1 MTYSRKLVS
10 IMFTDIVGYTK
21 LMQESESAA
30 LEVRTR
36 HRAAIESTHEA
47 YRGKVIQYHGDG
59 TLSIFESATDSVLCA
74 IRLQEMLQ
82 KNPSIPLR
90 VGIHLG
96 DVMVTESDI
105 IGNSVNIASRVE
117 SLGCAGAILIS
128 NKVHEEI
135 SNQEIPS
142 KWMGTYHFKNDE
154 VPRDIYAIATKS
166 IYVPT
171 NQDLKGKLEIQDI
184 FTSPITPQD
193 NGFENAVKDI
203 ILKHLPDT
211 NFSVTTLCKEI
222 GYSRPQ
228 LYRKL
233 QASNGMSPS
242 EYIREIRLQRA
253 AELLREQAGNV
264 SEVAFQTGFNNLSYF
279 SKIFQERFGSSPSE
293 FSKKQKKVLKPS
305 AALTRLV
312 GREKELG
319 EIIKIIDETRLLTL
333 TGPGGTGKTR
343 LALELMHRI
352 SHICKDGLY
361 FVQVAPVVDAQQVL
375 PKIAQVLKLQQ
386 DPTKDTVDLIIES
399 INTQEMLLL
408 LDNFEHVLE
417 ASGHISTLLLECP
430 NLKIISTSRTVL
442 NILGEQ
448 EFSVPQLSL
457 PLSNQD
463 YTLAELEEIHAVQLF
478 LDRVKNVKPSFQI
491 TEQNKNDIKQIC
503 IGLDG
508 LPLALELAAARMK
521 IFSPEALLRRLS
533 NNLDILKSNAP
544 DLPDR
549 HRTLRNAIDW
559 SYGLLAPEEQTLF
572 RRLSIFSGG
581 CTIESA
587 ENICFEEY
595 MHNADIIDVLV
606 SLVDKS
612 LLQREDQEDG
622 EPRFFIL
629 ETLKSF
635 GQDKLEKSL
644 EKENVEKRYAAYFTD
659 FLEDADKHLTGTHQK
674 EWLNQIDIELDNI
687 RAVMVWFEKQKLSE
701 EGLTFAVSFWR
712 FWTIRTMM
720 REGSDWFERML
731 AIPSSRKESIIRC
744 KALNAFG
751 VLFGLTQEVL
761 NALSIF
767 EQSLEMARALE
778 YDEGI
783 AQALKYVSW
792 IHYFQSNFASYEKY
806 ASEALTL
813 HKRLGN
819 TRDIASIYNNSGN
832 KLRLEARLTEGLI
845 MHENAANLMRDL
857 GDMRG
862 YAYNLCGQ
870 SWLHCFLGDHETSF
884 KEAYIAI
891 EILDKIDDKQL
902 IAFGNT
908 ILAFNHCYLK
918 NYQQAIESVELSL
931 PLWQKSGNKYGDVM
945 CDIVRGMVFLQTGK
959 YDAFSKIFSKY
970 EEGFIQTVDQAF
982 QFWEKQL
989 RSRWFILTGAIEKA
1003 RHLTSKNLAELLD
1016 SGIKLVLPDELE
1028 LMAELYNKFNK
1039 EDEAVQIFSYAQK
1052 LRGDFTMPVPPI
1064 WQDDH
1069 QQTSSAL
1076 KANCTVD
1083 QYEKQWKKGQGLTEE
1098 SLISIIKSV
1107 PLE

>member
-1 MTYSRKLVS
+1 
-10 IMFTDIVGYTK
+10 MFTDIVGYTK

-361 FVQVAPVVDAQQVL
+361 FVQLAPVVDAQQVL

-463 YTLAELEEIHAVQLF
+463 YALAELEEIHAVQLF

-644 EKENVEKRYAAYFTD
+644 EKENIEKRYAAYFTD

-674 EWLNQIDIELDNI
+674 QWLNQIDIELDNI

-720 REGSDWFERML
+720 REGSEWFERML

-751 VLFGLTQEVL
+751 VLFGLTQKVL
-761 NALSIF
+761 NALLIF
-767 EQSLEMARALE
+767 EKSLEMARNLG
-778 YDEGI
+778 YTEGI

-792 IHYFQSNFASYEKY
+792 IHYFQCNFDSYEKY
-806 ASEALTL
+806 SKEALDL
-813 HKRLGN
+813 HERLGN
-819 TRDIASIYNNSGN
+819 TRDISSIYNNSGN
-832 KLRLEARLTEGLI
+832 ILRIKGRLTDSLELHKKAGK
-845 MHENAANLMRDL
+845 LMQDL
-857 GDMRG
+857 GDLRG
-862 YAYNLCGQ
+862 YAYNLC
-870 SWLHCFLGDHETSF
+870 SEAWLFSF
-884 KEAYIAI
+884 MGNHSNCTDTATAAL
-891 EILDKIDDKQL
+891 EILNSIEDKQL
-902 IAFGNT
+902 IAYGNS
-908 ILAFNHCYLK
+908 ILAFNFCYTK
-918 NYQQAIESVELSL
+918 KFDQALELVSL
-931 PLWQKSGNKYGDVM
+931 SRPLWIKSGNNYGDVM
-945 CDIVRGMVFLQTGK
+945 CDIISGMVYLQTTQYEKFDTTLSK
-959 YDAFSKIFSKY
+959 YDDGSIETIDK
-970 EEGFIQTVDQAF
+970 TF
-982 QFWEKQL
+982 QFWHRQL
-989 RSRWFILTGAIEKA
+989 RSKWLDRKGMLDKA
-1003 RHLTSKNLAELLD
+1003 LELTSQNLKTLLD

-1028 LMAELYNKFNK
+1028 LMAELYYQSGDIDPAIQLF
-1039 EDEAVQIFSYAQK
+1039 AYAQK
-1052 LRGDFTMPVPPI
+1052 LREEYKMPVPPI
-1064 WQDDH
+1064 WKEEYDKVEA
-1069 QQTSSAL
+1069 SL
-1076 KANCTVD
+1076 I
-1083 QYEKQWKKGQGLTEE
+1083 EKHVKDLPSLHWEPGEE
-1098 SLISIIKSV
+1098 SAETSIKS
-1107 PLE
+1107 LIK

>member
-36 HRAAIESTHEA
+36 HRAAIESTHDS

-74 IRLQEMLQ
+74 IRLQELLQ

-154 VPRDIYAIATKS
+154 VPRDIYAIAKTS

-171 NQDLKGKLEIQDI
+171 NQDLRGKLEIPDI
-184 FTSPITPQD
+184 NTSTIAPQD
-193 NGFENAVKDI
+193 TEFEIAVKDI
-203 ILKHLPDT
+203 ILKHLSDAD
-211 NFSVTTLCKEI
+211 FSVTTLCKEI

-242 EYIREIRLQRA
+242 EYIREIRLQKA
-253 AELLREQAGNV
+253 AELLRNKVGNV

-279 SKIFQERFGSSPSE
+279 SKIFQERFGNSPSE
-293 FSKKQKKVLKPS
+293 FSKKQNKTPKSS
-305 AALTRLV
+305 AALTKLV
-312 GREKELG
+312 GREKELS
-319 EIIKIIDETRLLTL
+319 EIISIIDDTRLLTL
-333 TGPGGTGKTR
+333 TGTGGTGKTR

-352 SHICKDGLY
+352 GHLFKDGLY
-361 FVQVAPVVDAQQVL
+361 FIQLAPVIDAQQVL

-386 DPTKDTVDLIIES
+386 DPTKNSVDLITES
-399 INTQEMLLL
+399 INTQEILLL

-463 YTLAELEEIHAVQLF
+463 YSLEDLAEIHAIQLF
-478 LDRVKNVKPSFQI
+478 LDRVKNVKPSFQL
-491 TEQNKNDIKQIC
+491 TEQNKDDIKQIC

-521 IFSPEALLRRLS
+521 IFSPEALLRRLN

-544 DLPDR
+544 DQPDR

-559 SYGLLAPEEQTLF
+559 SHSLLAPEEQTLF
-572 RRLSIFSGG
+572 RRLSVFSGG
-581 CTIESA
+581 CTIEAA
-587 ENICFEEY
+587 EYICFEEY
-595 MHNADIIDVLV
+595 LYNFDIIDILV

-629 ETLKSF
+629 ETLKAF

-644 EKENVEKRYAAYFTD
+644 EKENVEKRYASYFTD
-659 FLEDADKHLTGTHQK
+659 FLQDADKHLTGLNQK
-674 EWLNQIDIELDNI
+674 EWLNQIDVELDNI
-687 RAVMVWFEKQKLSE
+687 RAVMVWFEKQRLSDQ
-701 EGLTFAVSFWR
+701 GLSFTTSFWR

-720 REGSDWFERML
+720 REGSEWFERML
-731 AIPSSRKESIIRC
+731 AIPSSKKESIIRC

-751 VLFGLTQEVL
+751 VLFGLTQKVL
-761 NALSIF
+761 NALLIF
-767 EQSLEMARALE
+767 EKSLEMARNLG
-778 YDEGI
+778 YTEGI

-792 IHYFQSNFASYEKY
+792 IHYFQCNFDSYEKY
-806 ASEALTL
+806 SNEALDL

-819 TRDIASIYNNSGN
+819 TRDISSIYNNSGN
-832 KLRLEARLTEGLI
+832 ILRIKGRLTDSLNIHKKAGK
-845 MHENAANLMRDL
+845 LMQDL

-862 YAYNLCGQ
+862 YAYNLC
-870 SWLHCFLGDHETSF
+870 SEAWLFSFMGNHGDSTDT
-884 KEAYIAI
+884 ATAAL
-891 EILDKIDDKQL
+891 EILNSIEDKQL
-902 IAFGNT
+902 IAYGNS
-908 ILAFNHCYLK
+908 ILAFNFCYTK
-918 NYQQAIESVELSL
+918 KFDQALELVSL
-931 PLWQKSGNKYGDVM
+931 SRPLWIKSGNNYGDVM
-945 CDIVRGMVFLQTGK
+945 CDIISGMVHLQTEHYDKFDTTLSK
-959 YDAFSKIFSKY
+959 YDDGSIETIDK
-970 EEGFIQTVDQAF
+970 TF
-982 QFWEKQL
+982 QFWHRQL
-989 RSRWFILTGAIEKA
+989 RSKWLDRKGMLDKA
-1003 RHLTSKNLAELLD
+1003 LELTSQNLKTLLD

-1028 LMAELYNKFNK
+1028 LMASLYNQSGDF
-1039 EDEAVQIFSYAQK
+1039 DPAIQLFAYAQK
-1052 LRGDFTMPVPPI
+1052 LREEYKMPVPPI
-1064 WQDDH
+1064 W
-1069 QQTSSAL
+1069 
-1076 KANCTVD
+1076 K
-1083 QYEKQWKKGQGLTEE
+1083 EE
-1098 SLISIIKSV
+1098 HDKVEASLIEKHVKDLPFLHWEPGEEIAETAIKS
-1107 PLE
+1107 LIK